1 MPFKKGNMIGRETR
15 FGGPRGNTPAKG
27 AGRNPISDAV
37 RKMRAEGMRVPSY
50 SDVLEVF
57 LFLISLPLEEVRK
70 IIEDETKPLLMRV
83 IARELVGS
91 KTGMEAA
98 KYILERVYGKPT
110 QVTENY
116 NENSDID
123 ERPKVVIVKNS
134 EDE

>member
-50 SDVLEVF
+50 SDVQEVF

>member
-1 MPFKKGNMIGRETR
+1 MSFKKGNTIGKETR
-15 FGGPRGNTPAKG
+15 FGAARGNTPAKG
-27 AGRNPISDAV
+27 TGRNPISDAV
-37 RKMRAEGMRVPSY
+37 RKMRAEGMSVPSY
-50 SDVLEVF
+50 SDVQEVF
-57 LFLISLPLEEVRK
+57 LFLISLPFEEIRK

-116 NENSDID
+116 NGNID
-123 ERPKVVIVKNS
+123 MNDRPQVIIIKK

>member
-27 AGRNPISDAV
+27 TGRNPISDAV
-37 RKMRAEGMRVPSY
+37 RKMRAEGMRAPSY
-50 SDVLEVF
+50 SDVQEVF
-57 LFLISLPLEEVRK
+57 LFLISLPFEEVKK

-83 IARELVGS
+83 VARELVGG

-98 KYILERVYGKPT
+98 KYILERVWGKPT

-116 NENSDID
+116 NENNEVGEGPQI
-123 ERPKVVIVKNS
+123 VIVRKG
-134 EDE
+134 EK

>member
-1 MPFKKGNMIGRETR
+1 MIGRETR

-50 SDVLEVF
+50 SDVQEVF
-57 LFLISLPLEEVRK
+57 LFLISLPFEEVRK

-116 NENSDID
+116 NENSDMD

>member
-1 MPFKKGNMIGRETR
+1 VKFKKGNMIGRETR

-50 SDVLEVF
+50 SDVQEVF

>member
-27 AGRNPISDAV
+27 TGRNPISDAV

-50 SDVLEVF
+50 SDVQEVF
-57 LFLISLPLEEVRK
+57 LFLISLPFEEVKK

-83 IARELVGS
+83 VARELVGV

-98 KYILERVYGKPT
+98 KYILERVWGKPT

-116 NENSDID
+116 NENNEVGEGPQI
-123 ERPKVVIVKNS
+123 VIVRKG
-134 EDE
+134 EK

>member
-50 SDVLEVF
+50 SDVQEVF
-57 LFLISLPLEEVRK
+57 LFLISLPFEEVRK

-116 NENSDID
+116 NENSDMD

>member
-1 MPFKKGNMIGRETR
+1 MIGRETR

-27 AGRNPISDAV
+27 TGRNLISDAV
-37 RKMRAEGMRVPSY
+37 RKMRAEGMKVPSY
-50 SDVLEVF
+50 SDVQEVF
-57 LFLISLPLEEVRK
+57 LFLISLPYEEIKK
-70 IIEDETKPLLMRV
+70 IVEDETKPMLMRV
-83 IARELVGS
+83 MARELVGS

>member
-1 MPFKKGNMIGRETR
+1 MIGRETR

-27 AGRNPISDAV
+27 TGRNPISDAV

-50 SDVLEVF
+50 SDVQEVF
-57 LFLISLPLEEVRK
+57 LFLISLPFEEVKK

-83 IARELVGS
+83 VARELVGV

-98 KYILERVYGKPT
+98 KYILERVWGKPT

-116 NENSDID
+116 NENNEVGEGPQI
-123 ERPKVVIVKNS
+123 VIVRKG
-134 EDE
+134 EK